1 MMMGSLLQ
9 PNKIRRWKCVW
20 WGGMREK
27 NFISERKGMKK
38 KRGKQMYMLKLMK
51 LMILSQ
57 SLSDVEEQTWS
68 ITQEFYFQIAA

>member
-1 MMMGSLLQ
+1 
-9 PNKIRRWKCVW
+9 
-20 WGGMREK
+20 MREK

-57 SLSDVEEQTWS
+57 SLSNVEEQT
-68 ITQEFYFQIAA
+68 

>member
-1 MMMGSLLQ
+1 
-9 PNKIRRWKCVW
+9 
-20 WGGMREK
+20 
-27 NFISERKGMKK
+27 MKK

-57 SLSDVEEQTWS
+57 SLSNVEEQTWS